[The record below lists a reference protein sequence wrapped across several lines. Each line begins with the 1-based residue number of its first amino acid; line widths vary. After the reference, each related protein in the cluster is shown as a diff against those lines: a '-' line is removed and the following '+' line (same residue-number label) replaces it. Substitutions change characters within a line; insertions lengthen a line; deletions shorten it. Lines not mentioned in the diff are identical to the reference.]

1 MTPTALEPQRIDF
14 PNVAVWWVQ
23 VPTHNRDAETAAVAK
38 LVRAAFGEDAIKS
51 NTPEGVPY
59 IILADGTHR
68 DCSISHCATLAAL
81 AVPSD
86 GFTVG
91 IDVECNTRQNQLQR
105 VAQRAFSTEEIEEY
119 SNSLVAAWTMKE
131 AIYKAALTPG
141 LDLRTDVK
149 IPRCGISPSAAG
161 KPMRTFTTHLL
172 NTTLTIATTPK
183 GNN

>member
-1 MTPTALEPQRIDF
+1 MTAALIEPQRIDF
-14 PNVAVWWVQ
+14 PNVVVWWTQ
-23 VPTHNRDAETAAVAK
+23 LPTPNRAAETAAVGT
-38 LVRAAFGEDAIKS
+38 LVRKAFGEGAVKT

-68 DCSISHCATLAAL
+68 DCSISHCAEIVAL
-81 AVPSD
+81 AVASE

-91 IDVECNTRQNQLQR
+91 IDVECNNRHSQLQR
-105 VAQRAFSTEEIEEY
+105 VAQRAFSPEEIEEY

-149 IPRCGISPSAAG
+149 IPLRGTPPTAAG
-161 KPMRTFTTHLL
+161 KPMRTFTTILL
-172 NTTLTIATTPK
+172 NTTLTIAVTP
-183 GNN
+183 

>member
-1 MTPTALEPQRIDF
+1 MTTVTHEPQRIDF
-14 PNVAVWWVQ
+14 PNVVVWWVQ
-23 VPTHNRDAETAAVAK
+23 LPTHSRADETAAVAK
-38 LVRAAFGEDAIKS
+38 LVHAAFGEGAVKT
-51 NTPEGVPY
+51 NTPDGVPY

-68 DCSISHCATLAAL
+68 DCSISHCASIAAL
-81 AVPSD
+81 AVPAD
-86 GFTVG
+86 GITVG
-91 IDVECNTRQNQLQR
+91 IDIECNNRQNQLQR

-149 IPRCGISPSAAG
+149 IPLRGISPSAAG
-161 KPMRTFTTHLL
+161 KSMLTFTTLLL

-183 GNN
+183 